1 MLFGFSPSIA
11 AGNKY
16 MAHHCGFTKKVL
28 IGTFQAAGFVGVA
41 AARRPHPFYDLWA
54 VASVRALPDDQLRA
68 LAAQHFPSGGRS

>member
-1 MLFGFSPSIA
+1 
-11 AGNKY
+11 
-16 MAHHCGFTKKVL
+16 VL

-68 LAAQHFPSGGRS
+68 LAAQHFPSVGRS